1 MVPLLERE
9 GYQDLCLFPGVTL
22 ATLCWG
28 FGTQESL
35 ISSRLVLPCLVEC
48 CSGTD
53 SPFSLLE
60 EFFRLLEKGIM
71 NARVFLG
78 IGIWVIFDVLCQ
90 DFFEICSRQGILN
103 HYL

>member
-1 MVPLLERE
+1 MSVPLMEHE
-9 GYQDLCLFPGVTL
+9 DYQDLCLFPGVAV

-53 SPFSLLE
+53 SLFSLLE
-60 EFFRLLEKGIM
+60 GCVGLLEKGIM
-71 NARVFLG
+71 NAKVFSWHWHLG
-78 IGIWVIFDVLCQ
+78 NF
-90 DFFEICSRQGILN
+90 
-103 HYL
+103 